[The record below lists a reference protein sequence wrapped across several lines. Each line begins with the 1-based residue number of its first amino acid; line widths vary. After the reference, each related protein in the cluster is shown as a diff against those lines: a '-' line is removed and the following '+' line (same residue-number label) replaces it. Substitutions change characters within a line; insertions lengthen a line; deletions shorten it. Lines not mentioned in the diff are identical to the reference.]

1 MMSRVWD
8 RFLTEQD
15 KAHLAERRG
24 GDRRVGFGT
33 RPAILN
39 IDLYRGVFGDTNL
52 PLLEGTKLWSGYCGP
67 VGWNAVPHI
76 QRLHREARDVGIPIC
91 HATGLLDEES
101 GIPGWSQAIHAQSP
115 RRIPLNDAAARDRF
129 ARRYDIIDEAAPQVG
144 DVVVRK
150 TAPSAFWG
158 TPLIAELVRLG
169 VDTLLVTG
177 ESTSGCV
184 RATVVDAASHRFRV
198 QVIEDC
204 VFDRHEAC
212 HAINLFDMH
221 QKYADVISID
231 AAVDYLRGMK
241 EGAPVARPALVNS

>member
-1 MMSRVWD
+1 MARVWD

-15 KAHLAERRG
+15 KAHLAQRR
-24 GDRRVGFGT
+24 GDRRVGFGK

-39 IDLYRGVFGDTNL
+39 IDLYRGVFGDSNL

-67 VGWNAVPHI
+67 VGWNAVPHV
-76 QRLHREARDVGIPIC
+76 QRLHREARAAGIPIC

-101 GIPGWSQAIHAQSP
+101 GIAGWSQAIHAGSP
-115 RRIPLNDAAARDRF
+115 RRNPLNDSAARDRF
-129 ARRYDIIDEAAPQVG
+129 ARRYDIIDEVAPQAG
-144 DVVVRK
+144 DVVVCK

-212 HAINLFDMH
+212 HAMNLFDMH

-231 AAVDYLRGMK
+231 VAVDYLRGVN
-241 EGAPVARPALVNS
+241 GDTAVAGPALVNS

>member
-1 MMSRVWD
+1 MARVWD

-15 KAHLAERRG
+15 KAHLAQRR
-24 GDRRVGFGT
+24 GDRRVGFGK

-39 IDLYRGVFGDTNL
+39 IDLYRGVFGDENV

-67 VGWNAVPHI
+67 AGWNTVPHT
-76 QRLHREARDVGIPIC
+76 QTLHREARAAGIPVC

-101 GIPGWSQAIHAQSP
+101 GIPGWSQAIHADSP
-115 RRIPLNDAAARDRF
+115 RRIPLNDDAARDRF
-129 ARRYDIIDEAAPQVG
+129 ARRYDIIDEVAPQPG

-198 QVIEDC
+198 QVVEDC

-221 QKYADVISID
+221 QKYADVISIG
-231 AAVDYLRGMK
+231 AAVDYLRGLK
-241 EGAPVARPALVNS
+241 GNAEKARGELVNS

>member
-1 MMSRVWD
+1 MARIWD
-8 RFLTEQD
+8 PFLTAQD
-15 KAHLAERRG
+15 KAHLAQRS
-24 GDRRVGFGT
+24 GDRGVGFGS

-39 IDLYRGVFGDTNL
+39 IDIYRGVFGDKNV

-67 VGWNAVPHI
+67 AGWATIPHV
-76 QRLHREARDVGIPIC
+76 QRLLREARAADVPVC
-91 HATGLLDEES
+91 YATGLLDEDS
-101 GIPGWSQAIHAQSP
+101 GIPGWSEAIHPNRP
-115 RRIPLNDAAARDRF
+115 RRSASKDPAMRERH
-129 ARRYDIIDEAAPQVG
+129 ARRYDIIDEVAPQPG

-158 TPLIAELVRLG
+158 TPLIAELTRRG

-184 RATVVDAASHRFRV
+184 RSTVVEAASHRFRV

-231 AAVDYLRGMK
+231 AAVDYLRGLNSTA
-241 EGAPVARPALVNS
+241 ERERGTLARSA